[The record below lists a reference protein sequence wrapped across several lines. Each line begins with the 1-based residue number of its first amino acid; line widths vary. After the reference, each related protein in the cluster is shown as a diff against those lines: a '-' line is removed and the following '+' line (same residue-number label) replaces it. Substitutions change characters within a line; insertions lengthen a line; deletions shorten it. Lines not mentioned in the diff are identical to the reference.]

1 MLRVRREWSAVLTCR
16 MYKHY
21 SDCAQNLWM
30 NSSEWM
36 NHMGSALWSCLQWW
50 LLPLSHVLFC
60 FFRGQFAPKLHLHT
74 VLSKSWATPCFFT
87 FSFLTLFFRVV
98 FSNSSSG
105 LSKSCFILPF
115 HLPFS
120 LTIFRG
126 LYFVSLLVF
135 FVLFFCLLQ
144 SYLTLSYTLLNYKK

>member
-1 MLRVRREWSAVLTCR
+1 MNDQQSWHAECTNTIVTVLRICEWIPVNEWIIWDLLFEAV
-16 MYKHY
+16 Y
-21 SDCAQNLWM
+21 S
-30 NSSEWM
+30 
-36 NHMGSALWSCLQWW
+36 W

-135 FVLFFCLLQ
+135 FCFVFLFA
-144 SYLTLSYTLLNYKK
+144 SKLLNTELYIIKL